1 MSSANTPYVVSLAGS
16 LTTPRAQA
24 THATIVAALSDHD
37 CVAIDCAGAS
47 EMDVSFV
54 QLLVAAHR
62 YALRRGKTVAL
73 ASPPSGLVAETL
85 LRCGFA
91 PPKRPSA
98 ALDEVLSLPSM

>member
-54 QLLVAAHR
+54 QLLVA
-62 YALRRGKTVAL
+62 
-73 ASPPSGLVAETL
+73 ETL